1 MRVLI
6 TGISGFVGSELA
18 PALRKFGHEVLAASV
33 RSDVTDLLV
42 GCEAI
47 VHLANIA
54 HRSAS
59 LDLLRRVNVEGTRAL
74 AEKAAA
80 AGARRFVYL
89 SSIKALGEETHGL
102 ALNGAEVPAPEDAYG
117 RAKLEAERALAEVAG
132 RTGLEVVILR
142 PPLVYGQGVKAN
154 FLALMRA
161 VDRGWPL
168 PLASVRNR
176 RSFVYLGNLVDAI
189 GRCLEAPQ
197 SPGKTYFVSDGEP
210 VSTPELVRAIARAL
224 GRPARLL
231 PFPPFALDWIPSLR
245 RLTRSLEVDDSAIRR
260 ELGWAPLFSFE
271 DGIRLTC
278 EWYRSGPG

>member
-1 MRVLI
+1 
-6 TGISGFVGSELA
+6 
-18 PALRKFGHEVLAASV
+18 
-33 RSDVTDLLV
+33 
-42 GCEAI
+42 
-47 VHLANIA
+47 
-54 HRSAS
+54 
-59 LDLLRRVNVEGTRAL
+59 VNVEGTRRL

-102 ALNGAEVPAPEDAYG
+102 ALNGTEVPAPKDAYG
-117 RAKLEAERALAEVAG
+117 RAKLEAERALAEVAR

-142 PPLVYGQGVKAN
+142 PPLVYGPGVKAN

-176 RSFVYLGNLVDAI
+176 RSLVYLGNLVNAI
-189 GRCLEAPQ
+189 GRCLEAPEAA
-197 SPGKTYFVSDGEP
+197 GKTYFVSDGEP
-210 VSTPELVRAIARAL
+210 VSTPELVRALARAL

-231 PFPPFALDWIPSLR
+231 AFPPSVLGWIPSAP

-260 ELGWAPLFSFE
+260 ELGWVPPFTFE
-271 DGIRLTC
+271 EGIRLTC
-278 EWYRSGPG
+278 EWYLARRGQLQRDPS